1 MQTDTAVPV
10 RFLAM
15 PAPARWRASA
25 RLAWR
30 HRTLYLLVAPFAA
43 LTVVMGVWPILLGI
57 AVSFTDNYTAL
68 TDAPT
73 YVWFDNYVAIF
84 RDDLFVASLWRT
96 ILYTVISVALNVT
109 AALGLALL
117 LSSHTLRYA
126 APIFGLALFL
136 PVVTPEAATFI
147 VWKWMFS
154 LDFGAVNAALGA
166 LGLPDFA
173 GTTQPVPAFLSLVFV
188 EWWHHVG
195 FYTIVF
201 LTNIKL
207 LDPSLDEAAR
217 MDGARLPRRI
227 RSIWIPQLRPAIAI
241 NTVYAV
247 IQFLKT
253 FAVVV
258 IMTSGGPNY
267 ATNFLSF
274 YAYAKFNLADYGQA
288 LAMATVLFA
297 IVVALAVVVYRY
309 NEKVDYR

>member
-1 MQTDTAVPV
+1 M
-10 RFLAM
+10 
-15 PAPARWRASA
+15 
-25 RLAWR
+25 
-30 HRTLYLLVAPFAA
+30 VAPFAA

-57 AVSFTDNYTAL
+57 AVSFTDSYTAL
-68 TDAPT
+68 TDAPR
-73 YVWFDNYVAIF
+73 YVWFSNYVAIF
-84 RDDLFVASLWRT
+84 RDDLFLASLWRT
-96 ILYTVISVALNVT
+96 VLFTVLSVALNVS

-117 LSSHTLRYA
+117 LSSHALRHA

-173 GTTQPVPAFLSLVFV
+173 GTTRPVPAFLALVFV

-201 LTNIKL
+201 LTNLKL

-258 IMTSGGPNY
+258 IMTNGGPNY

-274 YAYAKFNLADYGQA
+274 YAYSKFNLADYGQA

-297 IVVALAVVVYRY
+297 LVVALAVVVYRY
-309 NEKVDYR
+309 NERADYR

>member
-1 MQTDTAVPV
+1 MQTDAAIPVP
-10 RFLAM
+10 LAAM
-15 PAPARWRASA
+15 PMPARLRASA
-25 RLAWR
+25 RTAWR

-57 AVSFTDNYTAL
+57 AVSFTDSYTAL

-84 RDDLFVASLWRT
+84 RDDLFVSSLWLT
-96 ILYTVISVALNVT
+96 ILFTILSVALNVV

-117 LSSHTLRYA
+117 LSSRALRHA

-166 LGLPDFA
+166 IGLPRFP
-173 GTTQPVPAFLSLVFV
+173 GTTEPVPAFLALVFV

-201 LTNIKL
+201 LTNLKL

-217 MDGARLPRRI
+217 MDGAKLARRI

-258 IMTSGGPNY
+258 IMTNGGPNY
-267 ATNFLSF
+267 ATNFLSY
-274 YAYAKFNLADYGQA
+274 YAYSKFNLADYGQA

-297 IVVALAVVVYRY
+297 IVVGLAVIVYRY
-309 NEKVDYR
+309 NERRDYR